1 MHAATPAAPTAHWT
15 ELRRRAGAA
24 PTLPAEL
31 VDTLR
36 SLLGERLATSQAVRD
51 HHGTDIS
58 SYPVTPPDAV
68 VFPETTDE
76 VVAIVRACALH
87 RTPMIPFGVGTS
99 VEGHVLATDGGV
111 CIDLSRM
118 NRVLEV
124 NASDLDV
131 RVEPGVTRKQLNAF
145 VRDTGLFFPIDPGAD
160 ATLGGMASTRA
171 SGTNAVRYGTMRE
184 NVLGATVVLAD
195 GRVIRCGGRARKSAA
210 GYDLTRLF
218 VGAEGT
224 LGIFTELTLRL
235 DAIPD
240 GMSAAVC
247 AFPTVTAAVDSVI
260 EAIQCGIPIARV
272 ELLDALTISAVNRY
286 SKLDL
291 AEAPTLWYE
300 FHGTHAGVEEQ
311 ARQMQEIA
319 RSHGGLDFAWSTR
332 PEERSKLWQARHDA
346 YFACLQLRK
355 GSRMIATDVCVP
367 ISRLAEC
374 IADTQQDIARATM
387 PIPLFGHVGDGNFHL
402 MILVDPDSDADI
414 DEAWELNTR
423 LVRRALA
430 LGGTCTGEH
439 GIGLGKREFLVEE
452 FGADAV
458 EVMRQLKA
466 TLDPRNLLNPG
477 KVV

>member
-1 MHAATPAAPTAHWT
+1 MHAEGHLAAHFAD
-15 ELRRRAGAA
+15 LRRRRGGEAR
-24 PTLPAEL
+24 PLPKALADEL
-31 VDTLR
+31 RTHFGD
-36 SLLGERLATSQAVRD
+36 RLVTTRAVCE

-68 VFPETTDE
+68 VYPHRADE
-76 VVAIVRACALH
+76 VVAAVKACARH
-87 RTPMIPFGVGTS
+87 GVPMIPFGIGTS
-99 VEGHVLATDGGV
+99 VEGHVLATGGGV
-111 CIDLSRM
+111 CIDLSQM
-118 NRVLEV
+118 NRIVEV

-131 RVEPGVTRKQLNAF
+131 RVEPGVTRKQLNAYLH
-145 VRDTGLFFPIDPGAD
+145 DTGLFFPIDPGAD

-195 GRVIRCGGRARKSAA
+195 GRVIRTGGRARKSAA
-210 GYDLTRLF
+210 GYDLTRLI

-224 LGIFTELTLRL
+224 LGIITELTLRL
-235 DAIPD
+235 YPIPE

-247 AFPTVTAAVDSVI
+247 AFPTVAAAVDSII
-260 EAIQCGIPIARV
+260 EAIQCGIPVARC
-272 ELLDALTISAVNRY
+272 ELLDTLTVSAVNRY
-286 SKLDL
+286 SKLAL

-300 FHGTHAGVEEQ
+300 FHGTARGVEEQ
-311 ARQMQEIA
+311 ATQMQEIA
-319 RSHGGLDFAWSTR
+319 RAYGGLDFAWATK
-332 PEERSKLWQARHDA
+332 PEERTRLWQARHDA

-374 IADTQQDIARATM
+374 IAATQEDIAKATM

-402 MILVDPDSDADI
+402 MILVDPDSEADVE
-414 DEAWELNTR
+414 EAWTLNTR

-430 LGGTCTGEH
+430 MGGTCTGEH

-452 FGADAV
+452 FGAAV
-458 EVMRQLKA
+458 DVMRAIKA
-466 TLDPRNLLNPG
+466 TLDPMDLLNPG

>member
-1 MHAATPAAPTAHWT
+1 MEAVAHSADHFA
-15 ELRRRAGAA
+15 ELRERGHDARA
-24 PTLPAEL
+24 LPAGLLDE
-31 VDTLR
+31 LR
-36 SLLGERLATSQAVRD
+36 SLLGDRLTTSRPVRE

-68 VFPETTDE
+68 VFPHSTDD
-76 VVAIVRACALH
+76 VVAIVNACARH
-87 RTPMIPFGVGTS
+87 RVPMIPFGIGTS
-99 VEGHVLATDGGV
+99 VEGHVLATSGGV
-111 CIDLSRM
+111 CIDLGQM
-118 NRVLEV
+118 NRIVEV

-131 RVEPGVTRKQLNAF
+131 RVEPGVTRKQLNAYLH
-145 VRDTGLFFPIDPGAD
+145 DTGLFFPIDPGAD

-195 GRVIRCGGRARKSAA
+195 GRVIRTGGRARKSAA

-224 LGIFTELTLRL
+224 LGIITELTLRL
-235 DAIPD
+235 YAIPD

-260 EAIQCGIPIARV
+260 EAIQCGIPLARV
-272 ELLDALTISAVNRY
+272 ELLDTLTVTAVNRY
-286 SKLDL
+286 SKLGL
-291 AEAPTLWYE
+291 REAPTLWYE
-300 FHGTHAGVEEQ
+300 FHGTPRGVEEQ
-311 ARQMQEIA
+311 ATQMQEIA
-319 RSHGGLDFAWSTR
+319 REHGGLDFEWATR
-332 PEERSKLWQARHDA
+332 PEERSRLWQARHDA

-374 IADTQQDIARATM
+374 IAETETDIAQATM

-402 MILVDPDSDADI
+402 MILVDPDSEADVR
-414 DEAWELNTR
+414 EAWDLNTR

-430 LGGTCTGEH
+430 MGGTCTGEH
-439 GIGLGKREFLVEE
+439 GIGLGKREFLIEE
-452 FGADAV
+452 FGVGVD
-458 EVMRQLKA
+458 VMRQLKA
-466 TLDPRNLLNPG
+466 TLDPDNLLNPG